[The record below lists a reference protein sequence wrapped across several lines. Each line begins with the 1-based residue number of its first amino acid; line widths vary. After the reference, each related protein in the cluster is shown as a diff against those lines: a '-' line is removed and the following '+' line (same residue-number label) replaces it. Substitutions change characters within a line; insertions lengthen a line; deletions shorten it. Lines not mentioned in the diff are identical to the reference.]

1 MGLVSQYTQC
11 SNGEYKMDS
20 MGVVGY
26 NLLYNVFSFT
36 FALMMAATLFFWLN
50 LSRVSAQ
57 YRLAISIT
65 GLVTFIA
72 GYHYL
77 QIFLSFGNA
86 YHVMVDAVVV
96 SGKPFNDAYRY
107 VDWLLTVPLLLI
119 ELILV
124 MKLTHQETISRSV
137 KLGLAA
143 AAMVILGYPGE
154 ISIDMT
160 TRFVWWILS
169 MIPFLYIIYELFF
182 GLRASISKQPKKTQP
197 LVRNACYLTV
207 VAWCFYPIVYLLPN
221 LGFLGGDGF
230 VALQVGYS
238 IADIVAKAGF
248 GILIFLIARSK
259 SSEEGY
265 AEL

>member
-1 MGLVSQYTQC
+1 MDNMGLV
-11 SNGEYKMDS
+11 
-20 MGVVGY
+20 GY
-26 NLLYNVFSFT
+26 DLLYNVFSFT

-50 LSRVSAQ
+50 LGRVSTH
-57 YRLAISIT
+57 YRVAISIT

-72 GYHYL
+72 AYHYL
-77 QIFLSFGNA
+77 QIFFSFQHA
-86 YHVMVDAVVV
+86 YNVMGDTATL
-96 SGKPFNDAYRY
+96 SGKSFNDAYRY

-124 MKLTHQETISRSV
+124 MKLSHQETVSRSF

-143 AAMVILGYPGE
+143 AVMVILGYPGE
-154 ISIDMT
+154 ISADLT
-160 TRFVWWILS
+160 TRFTWWALS
-169 MIPFLYIIYELFF
+169 MIPFLYILYALFF
-182 GLRASISKQPKKTQP
+182 GLRASISNQPKKTQP

-207 VAWCFYPIVYLLPN
+207 LAWCFYPIVYLLPN
-221 LGFLGGDGF
+221 LGFTGGNGF

-248 GILIFLIARSK
+248 GLLIFFIARSK
-259 SSEEGY
+259 SSDEGY

>member
-1 MGLVSQYTQC
+1 
-11 SNGEYKMDS
+11 MDS
-20 MGVVGY
+20 MGLVGY

-50 LSRVSAQ
+50 LKRVSAH

-72 GYHYL
+72 SYHYL
-77 QIFLSFGNA
+77 QIFLSFQHA
-86 YHVMVDAVVV
+86 YNVIGDTATL
-96 SGKPFNDAYRY
+96 SGKSFNDAYRY

-124 MKLTHQETISRSV
+124 MKLSHQETVSRSF

-143 AAMVILGYPGE
+143 AVMVILGYPGE
-154 ISIDMT
+154 ISADLT
-160 TRFVWWILS
+160 TRFTWWALS
-169 MIPFLYIIYELFF
+169 MIPFLYILYALFF
-182 GLRASISKQPKKTQP
+182 GLRASISNQPKKTQP

-207 VAWCFYPIVYLLPN
+207 LAWCFYPIVYLLPN
-221 LGFLGGDGF
+221 LGFTGGNGF

-248 GILIFLIARSK
+248 GLLIFFIARSK
-259 SSEEGY
+259 SSDEGY

>member
-1 MGLVSQYTQC
+1 MDNMGLI
-11 SNGEYKMDS
+11 
-20 MGVVGY
+20 GY

-50 LSRVSAQ
+50 LARVSAQ

-72 GYHYL
+72 AYHYL
-77 QIFLSFGNA
+77 QIFLSFEHAYNVMGNS
-86 YHVMVDAVVV
+86 VTL

-124 MKLTHQETISRSV
+124 MKLSHEETSSRSI

-143 AAMVILGYPGE
+143 AVMVMLGYPGE
-154 ISIDMT
+154 ISADMT
-160 TRFVWWILS
+160 TRLGWWVLS
-169 MIPFLYIIYELFF
+169 MIPFLYIVYELFF
-182 GLRASISKQPKKTQP
+182 GLRASISKQSQKTQP
-197 LVRNACYLTV
+197 LVRKACYLTV
-207 VAWCFYPIVYLLPN
+207 LAWCFYPIVYLLPN
-221 LGFLGGDGF
+221 LGLAGGDAF

-259 SSEEGY
+259 SNEEGY
-265 AEL
+265 AEV

>member
-1 MGLVSQYTQC
+1 MDNIGLI
-11 SNGEYKMDS
+11 
-20 MGVVGY
+20 GY

-36 FALMMAATLFFWLN
+36 FALMMASTLFFWLN
-50 LSRVSAQ
+50 LARVSGR

-72 GYHYL
+72 AYHYL
-77 QIFLSFGNA
+77 QIFFSFEHA
-86 YHVMVDAVVV
+86 YNVMGDTVTL

-107 VDWLLTVPLLLI
+107 VDWLLTVPLLLV

-124 MKLTHQETISRSV
+124 MKLSHEETISRSI
-137 KLGLAA
+137 KLGFAA
-143 AAMVILGYPGE
+143 AVMVILGYPGE
-154 ISIDMT
+154 ISVDMSS
-160 TRFVWWILS
+160 RLLWWVLS

-182 GLRASISKQPKKTQP
+182 GLRASISKQPQKTQP
-197 LVRNACYLTV
+197 LVRMACYLTV
-207 VAWCFYPIVYLLPN
+207 LAWSFYPFVYLLPN
-221 LGFLGGDGF
+221 LGFGGGDGF

-238 IADIVAKAGF
+238 IADILAKAGF
-248 GILIFLIARSK
+248 GLLIFFIARSK

>member
-1 MGLVSQYTQC
+1 MDNMGIT
-11 SNGEYKMDS
+11 
-20 MGVVGY
+20 GY
-26 NLLYNVFSFT
+26 NLIYNVFSFT
-36 FALMMAATLFFWLN
+36 LALMMAASVFFWLN
-50 LSRVSAQ
+50 LGRVSAK

-72 GYHYL
+72 AYHYL
-77 QIFLSFGNA
+77 QIFFSFGHA
-86 YHVMVDAVVV
+86 YNVMGDTVTLT
-96 SGKPFNDAYRY
+96 GKPFNDAYRY

-124 MKLTHQETISRSV
+124 MKLSHQETVSRSV

-143 AAMVILGYPGE
+143 AVMVILGYPGE
-154 ISIDMT
+154 ISADMT
-160 TRFVWWILS
+160 TRLVWWALS
-169 MIPFLYIIYELFF
+169 MIPFLYIVYEIFF
-182 GLRASISKQPKKTQP
+182 GLRASISVQPLETQP
-197 LVRNACYLTV
+197 LVRKACYLTV
-207 VAWCFYPIVYLLPN
+207 LAWCFYPIVYLLPN
-221 LGFLGGDGF
+221 LGFKGGDGF

-259 SSEEGY
+259 STEEGY